1 MRMVE
6 VIHILQERGF
16 IFCNDLTNPPNIGVN
31 DRFLITMKGR
41 NYLEV
46 RDRYVR
52 MFIMEHRIS
61 VTAIVLSILAF
72 IKSFFP
78 DIITIWKMLQ

>member
-1 MRMVE
+1 
-6 VIHILQERGF
+6 
-16 IFCNDLTNPPNIGVN
+16 
-31 DRFLITMKGR
+31 
-41 NYLEV
+41 
-46 RDRYVR
+46 